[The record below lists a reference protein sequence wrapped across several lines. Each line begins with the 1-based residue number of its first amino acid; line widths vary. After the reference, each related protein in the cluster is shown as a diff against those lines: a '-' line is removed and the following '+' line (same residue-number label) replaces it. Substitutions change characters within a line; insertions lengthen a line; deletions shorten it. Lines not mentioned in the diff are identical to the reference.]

1 MLPWDAPCGG
11 RVQDSRGVNNSAV
24 PPRPAGLVAAT
35 ITGGGLTSCHC
46 GACRPFH
53 VLVPRRLF
61 LLRPVQLWREE
72 LRCADYYRTARRGP
86 SAAVRLSLGEA
97 ATAHAVRLCGS
108 PRPRSTGTACE
119 SCARISR
126 SVRCAACWSQPK
138 GAVKGALPPP

>member
-72 LRCADYYRTARRGP
+72 LRCADYNRTARRGP

-108 PRPRSTGTACE
+108 MPETT
-119 SCARISR
+119 
-126 SVRCAACWSQPK
+126 
-138 GAVKGALPPP
+138 ALPRAHGQGPAAAGDRAGWWQWPWGLTGAGCHGRV